1 MNDKSVIRKSNYFV
15 MYKDVHRPHR
25 GRGSKFQNHKVTSY
39 KIKPLGRLPSKLID
53 EARTLAN
60 PDHVRVPADPLKY
73 SYYQTWKFYSKQAA
87 DRAWMLLL
95 LKYGD

>member
-1 MNDKSVIRKSNYFV
+1 MI
-15 MYKDVHRPHR
+15 KDVHRPHR

-39 KIKPLGRLPSKLID
+39 KIRTTGVLDRSFLD
-53 EARTLAN
+53 EARNLIN
-60 PDHVRVPADPLKY
+60 PDFTRHPADPYRLGF
-73 SYYQTWKFYSKQAA
+73 QEWKFYSKQAA